1 MIGLS
6 LRRALFGVGPV
17 AACRAVLRRVRQ
29 RGPTRAPGPSP
40 APDAFD
46 LAHGVDT
53 AGFRGWRELRGGRES
68 DPYNSGY
75 LAADAALGRT
85 LLGSVAAPERS
96 TFVDLGCG
104 KGRVLVLATE
114 FGFRRVVG
122 VEIDPALAQTARRN
136 AAVVRARFP
145 GRVPIEI
152 VQDDAAAVRF
162 PPEPLVVFLNHPFWA
177 PVLRQV
183 VGNLAASLAEAPRE
197 VLVLYLN
204 PVLSKVLDEAPW
216 LERVA
221 TALPGADQSMHSH
234 AGGSDAQ
241 PTDSAVSGAQGG
253 PTGLLRS
260 DIPAWGMWHHRP
272 PSPRPRAQGATRDPG
287 SASCAVEAGAASARA
302 SAARRP
308 GRNRVGHRRRD

>member
-75 LAADAALGRT
+75 LAADAALSRN
-85 LLGSVAAPERS
+85 LLGSVAAPERF

-114 FGFRRVVG
+114 FGFRRVIG
-122 VEIDPALAQTARRN
+122 VEIDPALAQVARRN

-145 GRVPIEI
+145 ERAPIEI
-152 VQDDAAAVRF
+152 IQGDAAAVRL

-183 VGNLAASLAEAPRE
+183 MGNLAASLAEAPRE

-204 PVLSKVLDEAPW
+204 PVLSKVLDETPW
-216 LERVA
+216 LERVT
-221 TALPGADQSMHSH
+221 TAVPGADPPAHPD
-234 AGGSDAQ
+234 AGGPSAP
-241 PTDSAVSGAQGG
+241 PTGPAVWGAQAR

-260 DIPAWGMWHHRP
+260 DIPAWRVWRHRAP
-272 PSPRPRAQGATRDPG
+272 PSRMAD
-287 SASCAVEAGAASARA
+287 
-302 SAARRP
+302 
-308 GRNRVGHRRRD
+308 